1 MSEELKDKE
10 IQVGDKVIGGNTLI
24 KFNIKTLAWIFGALY
39 IVLGYLYWDLRSE
52 LKASVE
58 ISNEEKTE
66 FLEDVEDEWDTKLDK
81 VLDITTIIRLDQALM
96 KGDIKVILDR
106 NQRNSAEQ
114 PNTNINVAPTIPP
127 HAHPE
132 DSVN

>member
-39 IVLGYLYWDLRSE
+39 IVLGYLYLDLRSE